1 MWFKMATSC
10 TLGSM
15 SKVLQFKTALF
26 VALFLGLSG
35 CQMKSGKEAGFL
47 IQKECKHDIET
58 SIKRLKSALQEA
70 NLTLFGIIDHSA
82 NAKRIELD
90 LLPTKV
96 AIFGS
101 PSSGTALMRC
111 NPSMALDL
119 PIRFAF
125 HTDYE
130 GITTLTYTNPEYWS
144 IKHNIKDKRCLK
156 VLQKLSIG
164 LDMLSEKVAK
174 E

>member
-15 SKVLQFKTALF
+15 SKLWLLKTALL
-26 VALFLGLSG
+26 VALFLGVSG
-35 CQMKSGKEAGFL
+35 CEMKSGKEAGFL
-47 IQKECKHDIET
+47 IQKQCKYDIDR
-58 SIKRLKSALQEA
+58 SIRRLKSALVEA

-82 NAKRIELD
+82 NAKKVGLD
-90 LLPTKV
+90 LKPNRVVT
-96 AIFGS
+96 FGS
-101 PSSGTALMRC
+101 PDVGTLLMQC
-111 NPSMALDL
+111 NPTMGLDL
-119 PIRFAF
+119 PMRFAF

-130 GITTLTYTNPEYWS
+130 GITTLTYTTPEYWS

-156 VLQKLSIG
+156 ALQKLSIG
-164 LDMLSEKVAK
+164 LDMLSDKVAK